1 MKKSFTVSISILTGL
16 LSIGT
21 LVSCNK
27 TKNDENTLNIVCL
40 NKGYGDTWI
49 KNLKEIWEK
58 DNPNY
63 KINLQATSTAA
74 STISKNIN
82 SKSNTD
88 DLYISVGNEWKTYAA
103 RGSFL
108 ALDDF
113 ILEEVDGTKIKDKV
127 NDEYKESIYYTNSNN
142 EKHVYRLPWTSGVG
156 GIYYNAKMFEA
167 NNWTIPTTYEELLT
181 LIETIKNANLPVK
194 GSETSVVKPFV
205 YTGKN
210 SDYFDYAVFTWW
222 SQLAS
227 QDEIKEFLKYESA
240 DSFDYTITNKA
251 YSKLYEAT
259 KLWYNIFSNS
269 DNYVSGSGDKT
280 NHQAQQDF
288 LNGNAA
294 MMFNSDW
301 VYSEMSKYTSDGTF
315 PDDFSLKLMK
325 TPTAP
330 NAINLNTSYIVGED
344 QFIAIPKTSSK
355 ADLAKSFIKL
365 MISNKGMENFTN
377 TAYGLMAYK
386 WDLSTYKTDNEY
398 LTSLISYRSSL
409 ETTFTN
415 YSSNPMYLSGI
426 IDIWSTGS
434 TRPFSGLLTTVKSV
448 DTSFETIKKQANANW
463 ETWRKQAGL

>member
-1 MKKSFTVSISILTGL
+1 MKKGL
-16 LSIGT
+16 SLAGSLLASALIVTSLGAC
-21 LVSCNK
+21 SK
-27 TKNDENTLNIVCL
+27 IKNDENTLNIVCL

-58 DNPNY
+58 NNPNY

-88 DLYISVGNEWKTYAA
+88 DLYISVGNEWKTFAA

-113 ILEEVDGTKIKDKV
+113 IEEEVDGIKIKDKV

-142 EKHVYRLPWTSGVG
+142 ETHVYRLPWTSGVG

-167 NNWTIPTTYEELLT
+167 NNWSVPTTYEELLT
-181 LIETIKNANLPVK
+181 LIETIKNANIPVK
-194 GSETSVVKPFV
+194 NSETNVVKPFV

-222 SQLAS
+222 SQLATS
-227 QDEIKEFLKYESA
+227 SEIKEFLQYENA
-240 DSFDYTITNKA
+240 DCFDYTITNKA
-251 YSKLYEAT
+251 YSKLYDAT
-259 KLWYNIFSNS
+259 KLWYNIFSNN

-315 PDDFSLKLMK
+315 PEDFSLKIMK
-325 TPTAP
+325 TPIAP
-330 NAINLNTSYIVGED
+330 NAISKNTSYIVGED
-344 QFIAIPKTSSK
+344 QFIAIPKTSTK

-365 MISNKGMENFTN
+365 MISNQGMENFTN

-386 WDLSTYKTDNEY
+386 WDLSSYKTDNEY
-398 LTSLISYRSSL
+398 LTSLIDYRSNL
-409 ETTFTN
+409 NNTFTN

-448 DTSFETIKKQANANW
+448 ETSFETIKKQATTNW